1 MRKKICAIG
10 FLLLLFVFCGCTGM
24 LAFKDTFIYH
34 PTSLKEILLD
44 RDSIIERNLY
54 PKRPLIHLYG
64 GFLRLCGID
73 YIDDPTTENRT
84 YRVQQGGGTFIRY
97 EKLAW
102 TDEQLN
108 AIRDWKAASDA
119 EAHFVY
125 IPKRVCTPERLCSR
139 GVREYSAQA
148 EALKTKTFA
157 EYGYQ
162 VLNLHEAM
170 HDQDLGHEA
179 LYYNSDHHWKTQTAL
194 WAAREIAETLGLD
207 TTLLR
212 DDQYTVET
220 YPDYFLGSL
229 GRRVGT
235 LYFGV
240 DDFTLL
246 VPKYDTDYVYA
257 NDKVTRTGTFRE
269 ACLEEKHIVKDY
281 FDANCY
287 AAFLGGDFALTELVN
302 RNNPDGTHLLMIKDS
317 FTNSIAP
324 YLIASCGKITMIDP
338 RAYTDSISDA
348 IRQADADVLLVTIS
362 SEKYHA

>member
-1 MRKKICAIG
+1 MKRICVAF
-10 FLLLLFVFCGCTGM
+10 FLAVLFVLGGCTGG
-24 LAFKDTFIYH
+24 LI
-34 PTSLKEILLD
+34 LKNPILLEHTPWSELWQD
-44 RDSIIERNLY
+44 REELVQKYAY
-54 PKRPLIHLYG
+54 PIRPLINLYG
-64 GFLRLCGID
+64 GFLRVCGIN
-73 YIDDPTTENRT
+73 YADDPDTENRA
-84 YRVQQGGGTFIRY
+84 YRVRQGGGTFIRY
-97 EKLAW
+97 KKLEW

-119 EAHFVY
+119 ETHFVY
-125 IPKRVCTPERLCSR
+125 IPNRICTPECLCSR

-157 EYGYQ
+157 DCGYQ

-170 HDQDLGHEA
+170 HSQGLNHES

-207 TTLLR
+207 TTLLQ
-212 DDQYTVET
+212 DGQYTVET

-235 LYFGV
+235 LYCGV

-246 VPKYDTDYVYA
+246 VPKYETHYTFTHGE
-257 NDKVTRTGTFRE
+257 KTRTGTFRE
-269 ACLEEKHIVKDY
+269 ACIDDTHIVRAY

-287 AAFLGGDFALTELVN
+287 AAFFGGDFALSELVN
-302 RNNPDGTHLLMIKDS
+302 QNNPDGAHLFMIKDS

-338 RAYTDSISDA
+338 RCYSGCISDA
-348 IRQADADVLLVTIS
+348 VREADPDALLVTIT
-362 SEKYHA
+362 SEKFHS